1 MWHGIL
7 LAWYYVMM
15 LLCQNESS
23 LEKKTISLKNF
34 FQTSQNPVS
43 WQDEDGDT
51 KFSYQV
57 LPWISCKVTWRLRN
71 VNIGGSLSLTD
82 IVKPIVA
89 ICKIMSGII
98 LRWKKIMNGKNL
110 LLRVM
115 RLF

>member
-43 WQDEDGDT
+43 WQDEDGDI

-57 LPWISCKVTWRLRN
+57 LPWISCKVT
-71 VNIGGSLSLTD
+71 
-82 IVKPIVA
+82 
-89 ICKIMSGII
+89 
-98 LRWKKIMNGKNL
+98 
-110 LLRVM
+110 
-115 RLF
+115 